1 MSTYTIV
8 AFIVL
13 PIAGGVIAWLGD
25 VIGYRLGK
33 RRSSLFGLRPRLTAR
48 AIGVA
53 VGIILPLGGLGMAA
67 AGSQYARLALFHL
80 DDLNK
85 EQQRLRMNNQNL
97 SRQVAQAKQ
106 DLTEAEKHTQE
117 ASARA
122 DELAADVKHKREQL
136 SRAQSELGAV
146 QGRLDQANEKLA
158 QLRVDTDRLREE
170 RESLIAQNTRLNE
183 DFRTLKANHRDLTS
197 QYQQLNADYDDV
209 SAELTAAHQHVAQA
223 QERIDNLE
231 ATEAALNSHI
241 HTLENRL
248 PVLQQEVSQ
257 LQQQIEQARAE
268 LSQVQEELFVWRVTA
283 LGPVVYETG
292 DEIIRAVVETQQTH
306 NQIES
311 SLYELL
317 FLASKASASQGA
329 MIGETGRAVVVHAP
343 VPPEDIDREVSEER
357 IISALAQDIR
367 QRKEHSVVVSIR
379 AIGRVFKAQPKP
391 VPVGLLIIDN
401 RCAFEEGETI
411 VTVEIDGGSPRAEV
425 FQNLW
430 LLLGQIRQVAR
441 EHGVLPAPG
450 TGQYGEVQAEQ
461 LLTALDKLLTAGRP
475 TVVCATA
482 VQPVYIANQQPFSVA
497 LKVGEP
503 SESANS

>member
-25 VIGYRLGK
+25 VIGYRVGK

-48 AIGVA
+48 AIGVT
-53 VGIILPLGGLGMAA
+53 VGIILPIVGLGVAA

-80 DDLNK
+80 EDLNK
-85 EQQRLRMNNQNL
+85 EQQQLRGINQDL
-97 SRQVAQAKQ
+97 SRQVARAKQ

-117 ASARA
+117 ASTRA
-122 DELAADVKHKREQL
+122 DKLAADVKHKREQL
-136 SRAQSELGAV
+136 SRAQSELGTV
-146 QGRLDQANEKLA
+146 QRRLDQANEELV
-158 QLRVDTDRLREE
+158 QLRADTDTLREE

-183 DFRTLKANHRDLTS
+183 DLRTLEVN
-197 QYQQLNADYDDV
+197 YNNV
-209 SAELTAAHQHVAQA
+209 SAELTTANQHVAQA

-231 ATEAALNSHI
+231 VTEAALNSHI

-248 PVLQQEVSQ
+248 PVLQQEVSR

-317 FLASKASASQGA
+317 FLASKAAASQGA
-329 MIGETGRAVVVHAP
+329 PIGKTGRAVAVHAP

-357 IISALAQDIR
+357 IINALAGEIR
-367 QRKEHSVVVSIR
+367 RWEEGSVVVSIR

-391 VPVGLLIIDN
+391 VPVGVLIIDN
-401 RCAFEEGETI
+401 RRAFEEGQTI
-411 VTVEIDGGSPRAEV
+411 VTMEIDGGSPRAEV

-430 LLLGQIRQVAR
+430 LLLGQIRQAAQ

-450 TGQYGEVQAEQ
+450 TGQYGEVRAEQ
-461 LLTALDKLLTAGRP
+461 LLTALDKLLAAGRP
-475 TVVCATA
+475 TPVCAA
-482 VQPVYIANQQPFSVA
+482 AAQPVYIANQQPFSVA

-503 SESANS
+503 SESGSS